1 MGKFHPNL
9 LNKLLVLVVYILL
22 SIPALTG
29 CSNLPSWI
37 PGSTREKDPN
47 VQIAKYAE
55 FCYQRGIKYLY
66 QSRYELAREQF
77 SLSASAAS
85 SPELKEAALE
95 RVKLTEKMIV
105 EKR

>member
-9 LNKLLVLVVYILL
+9 LNKLLVLVVYILI

-29 CSNLPSWI
+29 CSYFPSWM
-37 PGSTREKDPN
+37 PGSPREEDHNIP
-47 VQIAKYAE
+47 IANYAE
-55 FCYQRGIKYLY
+55 FCYQRGLKYLY
-66 QSRYELAREQF
+66 QNRHELAREQF
-77 SLSASAAS
+77 FLSASAAS

-95 RVKLTEKMIV
+95 GVKLTERMIV